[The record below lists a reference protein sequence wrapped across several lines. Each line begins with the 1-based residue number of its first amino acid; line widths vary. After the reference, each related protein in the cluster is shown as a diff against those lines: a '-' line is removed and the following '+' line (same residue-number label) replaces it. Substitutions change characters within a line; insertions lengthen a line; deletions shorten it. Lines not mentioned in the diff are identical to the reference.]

1 MTCQPNRL
9 CLSIPRES
17 GKRAAGL
24 LTTPFRIDMFAP
36 IVELDP
42 SFRGRPGR
50 SVTEQDKNQGV
61 SKPAVLPNTFVA
73 ESYGGLP

>member
-1 MTCQPNRL
+1 MRT
-9 CLSIPRES
+9 
-17 GKRAAGL
+17 AGL

-42 SFRGRPGR
+42 SFRGSPGR
-50 SVTEQDKNQGV
+50 SATEQDKNQGV
-61 SKPAVLPNTFVA
+61 WKPAALAYTFIA